1 MKKESIICIGALSLI
16 GSLSS
21 CDENYWNDHELEGFE
36 TPEVTEVKTIDYTM
50 TLTDYATLAANST
63 NKALAGTELANA
75 LKAVGTQGYFTEQIS
90 AREYIPALLSDPSFP
105 YFTLSNG
112 SAIKM
117 TYKTAVG
124 LPAAVGEGA
133 ASGSYVVTEE
143 EYKAVWGSD
152 NDYVNA
158 FAPSHPASRSIP
170 SILASAYPDAEEGAM
185 VVATYQVSATDPV
198 FNAPENPDEPG
209 FEMSDVLG
217 TAAKGDQ
224 VTVNGYVTAACNAGF
239 MLADKGGAIFVY
251 MGSSYDPA
259 TYAIGDQLTLTGD
272 VSSYNKGLQIA
283 GSSAEMEKTGHGE
296 YTYPTAID
304 FTGAVLDEAI
314 TRADDALGMYGTM
327 SGTVSVSGSN
337 INIKVAGAET
347 AQGSIYYA
355 TDEQKAALTDG
366 AEVSVE
372 GYFIA
377 IAGKRYCNFVVVKVG
392 STMATANVMSRS
404 VSIASTQESVMYR
417 YSGGRWSADTQYSVL
432 THDDYQAMGQRYDN
446 LTNEDPEILLPKYLS
461 QKFPYAMADDQKMV
475 VYTYYA
481 SSTSSRRCDL
491 YTYNGSEWVADNG
504 IVEETAQFVMTG
516 GKWIY
521 DPNVTIT
528 LPAGKGI
535 EISTLYYQTCVD
547 WVAANIDKP
556 TGATYVTSYGNNE
569 YYSGT
574 SAYQGNVDVRASSAR
589 AQYAAGY
596 EGMTDD
602 EVVEAMKGRFLKEVL
617 PAALGILNPDAN
629 TIPGVDVIYT
639 VNFSVYNGT
648 TTAYTA
654 KYKVVSKATFEFIEC
669 DW

>member
-1 MKKESIICIGALSLI
+1 M
-16 GSLSS
+16 
-21 CDENYWNDHELEGFE
+21 
-36 TPEVTEVKTIDYTM
+36 
-50 TLTDYATLAANST
+50 
-63 NKALAGTELANA
+63 
-75 LKAVGTQGYFTEQIS
+75 
-90 AREYIPALLSDPSFP
+90 
-105 YFTLSNG
+105 
-112 SAIKM
+112 
-117 TYKTAVG
+117 
-124 LPAAVGEGA
+124 
-133 ASGSYVVTEE
+133 
-143 EYKAVWGSD
+143 
-152 NDYVNA
+152 
-158 FAPSHPASRSIP
+158 
-170 SILASAYPDAEEGAM
+170 
-185 VVATYQVSATDPV
+185 
-198 FNAPENPDEPG
+198 
-209 FEMSDVLG
+209 
-217 TAAKGDQ
+217 
-224 VTVNGYVTAACNAGF
+224 
-239 MLADKGGAIFVY
+239 
-251 MGSSYDPA
+251 
-259 TYAIGDQLTLTGD
+259 
-272 VSSYNKGLQIA
+272 
-283 GSSAEMEKTGHGE
+283 
-296 YTYPTAID
+296 
-304 FTGAVLDEAI
+304 
-314 TRADDALGMYGTM
+314 
-327 SGTVSVSGSN
+327 
-337 INIKVAGAET
+337 
-347 AQGSIYYA
+347 
-355 TDEQKAALTDG
+355 
-366 AEVSVE
+366 
-372 GYFIA
+372 
-377 IAGKRYCNFVVVKVG
+377 KVG

-654 KYKVVSKATFEFIEC
+654 K
-669 DW
+669 